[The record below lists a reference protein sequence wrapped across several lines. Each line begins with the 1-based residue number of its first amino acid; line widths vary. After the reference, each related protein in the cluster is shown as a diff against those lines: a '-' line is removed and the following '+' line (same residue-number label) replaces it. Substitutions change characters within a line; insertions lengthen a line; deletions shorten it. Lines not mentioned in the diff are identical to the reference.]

1 MFNFAKCFAV
11 VAASVVLVPLA
22 AADSSADRKQA
33 VDACAALSQSLESYR
48 KAIAVQ
54 TGISEAA
61 GSSLY
66 DDSDGMA
73 VVRAKAGC
81 PGA

>member
-11 VAASVVLVPLA
+11 LAVSVVLVPLA
-22 AADSSADRKQA
+22 AADSSADRKQPVA
-33 VDACAALSQSLESYR
+33 ACAALSQSLENYR
-48 KAIAVQ
+48 KAIATQ
-54 TGISEAA
+54 TGISEATE
-61 GSSLY
+61 SSLY

-81 PGA
+81 PSA

>member
-11 VAASVVLVPLA
+11 VTASVVLVPLA
-22 AADSSADRKQA
+22 AADSSTDRKSVA
-33 VDACAALSQSLESYR
+33 ACAALSQSLENYR
-48 KAIAVQ
+48 KAIATQ

-61 GSSLY
+61 ESSIY

-73 VVRAKAGC
+73 AVRAKAGC
-81 PGA
+81 SGA

>member
-1 MFNFAKCFAV
+1 MFNFAKSFALV
-11 VAASVVLVPLA
+11 TASVVLVPLA
-22 AADSSADRKQA
+22 AADSSTDRMQA
-33 VDACAALSQSLESYR
+33 VDACAALSQSLENYR
-48 KAIAVQ
+48 KAIATQ

-61 GSSLY
+61 QSSLY

-81 PGA
+81 PSA